1 MKSILFQL
9 AETIQLT
16 PDQIGVKDPVVNA
29 DSLLTN
35 VLNTAY
41 LWAGVVCVIIIIV
54 GGYFYVIS
62 NGNAAHVKRAKDAI
76 TGAIIGIVVILLAF
90 TLTQFII
97 GRF

>member
-1 MKSILFQL
+1 MKSFLFQI
-9 AETIQLT
+9 AETIKLT
-16 PDQIGVKDPVVNA
+16 PDQIGVKDPVV
-29 DSLLTN
+29 DGDTLLTN

-54 GGYFYVIS
+54 AGFYYVIS

-76 TGAIIGIVVILLAF
+76 TGAIVGIVVILLAF
-90 TLTQFII
+90 TITQFIV